1 MGLIVLTLGRGG
13 AGTHR
18 ADGDRQPSGATPF
31 DANAATEDGALRA
44 LLEALGTPV
53 GNADMQIASIAL
65 QAISLSSREL
75 ARLMCVGS
83 FSP

>member
-1 MGLIVLTLGRGG
+1 MLERIEQTVTANLPVL
-13 AGTHR
+13 
-18 ADGDRQPSGATPF
+18 PF